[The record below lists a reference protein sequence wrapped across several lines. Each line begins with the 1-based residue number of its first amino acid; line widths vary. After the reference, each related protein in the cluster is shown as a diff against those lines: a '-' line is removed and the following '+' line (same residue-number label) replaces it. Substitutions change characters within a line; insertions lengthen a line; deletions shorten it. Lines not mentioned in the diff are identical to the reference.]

1 MYICICIHIF
11 VYKYICI
18 CAYVYI
24 DKMYIIYKAYLLFIY
39 IFIY

>member
-1 MYICICIHIF
+1 MYMYIQIF

-24 DKMYIIYKAYLLFIY
+24 DKIYIIYKAYLLFTC